1 MEANDPQRFT
11 ANDTGAARPSEEQT
25 FRRRISCAPPAE
37 TPLHAAPPR
46 PGAHRTGR
54 PPAGGDGR

>member
-1 MEANDPQRFT
+1 MEANDPQRSA
-11 ANDTGAARPSEEQT
+11 ANDPGAARPSQEQT

-46 PGAHRTGR
+46 PGAHGTGR
-54 PPAGGDGR
+54 PSVDGDGR